1 MSLVFCLLYPVPV
14 ATDRIV
20 VFRPGAL
27 GDTIVAADAL
37 LALKSRY
44 PASTLELVGNREAGA
59 LLRAAGLVDVVSSF
73 DGAEVTDLFR
83 QLPRVAPAWHG
94 AQIVVLWLAGGSRI
108 AAAFRAS
115 GASSVICRP
124 SEPSAPVHVAD
135 YLVDTLA
142 AAGVESFCASP
153 ALLAAPI
160 RDGGADDG
168 PHRVLLHPG
177 SGAAQKNWP
186 AERYGELAVALRRQ
200 GWPVALLEGPA
211 DAEAVSAVAAR
222 LALAEVPIV
231 RPQSVGELASA
242 LAASPLLVGNDSG
255 VCHLGARLGVPTVAI
270 FGTTDPNR
278 WAPRGPRVVIA
289 GGPGRWPAVHEV
301 EGAIA
306 GLSVTLPHPPQAR
319 AEARGQAAEVEVPI
333 PAAGR
338 DVQPAPRPEI
348 EGQAR
353 GL

>member
-1 MSLVFCLLYPVPV
+1 V

-59 LLRAAGLVDVVSSF
+59 LLRAAGLVDLVSSF

-83 QLPRVAPAWHG
+83 HPPLVAPAWHG

-124 SEPSAPVHVAD
+124 SEPAGPVHVAD

-142 AAGVESFCASP
+142 AAGVEPFSASP

-160 RDGGADDG
+160 RDGGVDDR

-177 SGAAQKNWP
+177 SGAARKNWP
-186 AERYGELAVALRRQ
+186 AERYGELASALRRQ
-200 GWPVALLEGPA
+200 GWSVALIEGPA

-289 GGPGRWPAVHEV
+289 GGPGRWPAVLEV

-306 GLSVTLPHPPQAR
+306 GLSVTLP
-319 AEARGQAAEVEVPI
+319 
-333 PAAGR
+333 R
-338 DVQPAPRPEI
+338 DVQSALRPEI